1 MTEPAPTIEELTQGW
16 RGSSIPVEYVN
27 ATTDIIRAYNIL
39 SQAQREALA
48 ELDLSI
54 RPFVVISTLARSD
67 GHTLSIGELRRL
79 TFIHAAT
86 LTSALAK
93 LEERGLLER
102 RMSTTDR
109 RAITVVLTDAGAELV
124 DEGYRRLST
133 IKFGLAGLTGE
144 QAAQLADLTSMID
157 LTAESDD

>member
-1 MTEPAPTIEELTQGW
+1 MTEPAPTIEELTHGW
-16 RGSSIPVEYVN
+16 RSNSVPVEYVN
-27 ATTDIIRAYNIL
+27 ATTGIIRAYNML
-39 SQAQREALA
+39 SQAQRDALA

-67 GHTLSIGELRRL
+67 DHTLSISELRRL

-86 LTSALAK
+86 LTSTLAK
-93 LEERGLLER
+93 LEERGLVER
-102 RMSTTDR
+102 RMSTIDR
-109 RAITVVLTDAGAELV
+109 RAITVVLTDAGLQLV

-133 IKFGLAGLTGE
+133 IKFGLAGLSEE

-157 LTAESDD
+157 LTAESDG